1 MNKNN
6 EVAITLL
13 KDVEGAISIGKS
25 VATDAFVVDLGGF
38 TLTGI
43 KRDGKPLREDD
54 SVTVTC
60 LATAGGM
67 APLLA
72 DESRAFEGG
81 DTEVRDTWSAYVS
94 GGNAALAEPE
104 NYIKLR

>member
-1 MNKNN
+1 MVSGIAI
-6 EVAITLL
+6 EV
-13 KDVEGAISIGKS
+13 KEEN
-25 VATDAFVVDLGGF
+25 GGF

-60 LATAGGM
+60 LATEGGM

-81 DTEVRDTWSAYVS
+81 DTTVRDTWSAYVS
-94 GGNAALAEPE
+94 GGNAVLAEPE